1 MPGTASSGRKGAPT
15 ALKLLRG
22 NPGRRPLPANEPKP
36 RVMLPKP
43 PAHLGEVEVAE
54 WWRMGRMLVR
64 LGIMTELDSVALAA
78 YCQVYGRWVEASEA
92 AKKYGTVL
100 VDAKSSKLYKSPYLQ
115 IATEAWAQMVRMLV
129 ELGATPVARPK
140 VTAQPKP
147 TKADPM
153 EAMLGG

>member
-1 MPGTASSGRKGAPT
+1 MNAPGQGRPKTPT

-22 NPGRRPLPANEPKP
+22 NPGRRPLPKDEPKP

-43 PAHLGEVEVAE
+43 PAHLGEVEVKE

-100 VDAKSSKLYKSPYLQ
+100 VDAKSLKLYKSPYLQ

-147 TKADPM
+147 AKADPM
-153 EAMLGG
+153 EAMLG